1 MELSLYL
8 DYTIHCSPLTL
19 APPCFAR
26 LQSAAQGAQSARASR
41 AKLPHGKAVR
51 KQPCEARLSAQ
62 ARKRAKRAKRTLKGE
77 LVSVYKIELIE
88 REAALLRKAAR
99 FAREAAARQGRAT
112 AELSLAR

>member
-1 MELSLYL
+1 
-8 DYTIHCSPLTL
+8 
-19 APPCFAR
+19 
-26 LQSAAQGAQSARASR
+26 
-41 AKLPHGKAVR
+41 
-51 KQPCEARLSAQ
+51 
-62 ARKRAKRAKRTLKGE
+62 